1 MYGYLLNHLV
11 DFYEIWYTGDAIQG
25 DLDAV
30 IFNPK
35 ASTIL
40 KWLRFKFKIFSLAQH
55 GLGPKIKA
63 CILQRA
69 VTLY

>member
-1 MYGYLLNHLV
+1 LV

-40 KWLRFKFKIFSLAQH
+40 KWLRFKFKFQPCTAWFGTKNKGMYFTKGSDI
-55 GLGPKIKA
+55 
-63 CILQRA
+63 ILN
-69 VTLY
+69 